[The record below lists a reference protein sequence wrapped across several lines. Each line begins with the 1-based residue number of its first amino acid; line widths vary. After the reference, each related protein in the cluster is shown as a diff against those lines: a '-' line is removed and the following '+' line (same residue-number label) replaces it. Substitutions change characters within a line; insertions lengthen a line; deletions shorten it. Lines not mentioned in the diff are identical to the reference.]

1 MSEEILRVEDLTKI
15 YPGGVLANYKVNFSI
30 DRGEIHALVGENG
43 AGKSTL
49 MKMLFGIEEITSG
62 KVFLNGKEV
71 HFRSST
77 DAIRAGIGMVHQ
89 HMMLVPSLTVAENLV
104 LGIEQKRGLF
114 LDRKKA
120 IQETEEISM
129 PSPKAR
135 SPSSAPSP
143 SSRQATK
150 PSTVAG
156 VNARQRKPLPPI
168 RFDSCDP
175 VAMKRARNTE
185 AARKSRARKLERQD
199 VMERRIAEL
208 EKSLEEAEQREQYWK
223 AMAQAQTQV

>member
-89 HMMLVPSLTVAENLV
+89 HMTGTVSDRGGKSG

-120 IQETEEISM
+120 FRRRRDFQEIQ
-129 PSPKAR
+129 PSRGCRK
-135 SPSSAPSP
+135 
-143 SSRQATK
+143 TG
-150 PSTVAG
+150 AG
-156 VNARQRKPLPPI
+156 HFHWN
-168 RFDSCDP
+168 
-175 VAMKRARNTE
+175 
-185 AARKSRARKLERQD
+185 
-199 VMERRIAEL
+199 
-208 EKSLEEAEQREQYWK
+208 EAETGNPEDHVPWGKDYHSG
-223 AMAQAQTQV
+223 

>member
-114 LDRKKA
+114 LDRKKSNSGDGRDFQE
-120 IQETEEISM
+120 IQ
-129 PSPKAR
+129 PSRGCRK
-135 SPSSAPSP
+135 
-143 SSRQATK
+143 TG
-150 PSTVAG
+150 AG
-156 VNARQRKPLPPI
+156 HFHWN
-168 RFDSCDP
+168 
-175 VAMKRARNTE
+175 
-185 AARKSRARKLERQD
+185 
-199 VMERRIAEL
+199 
-208 EKSLEEAEQREQYWK
+208 EAETGNPEDHVPWGKDYHSG
-223 AMAQAQTQV
+223 